1 MGRNNVLVF
10 VKSMLMVQLFF
21 IILLAGLS
29 LDINNLIWHNH
40 SLVSRV
46 PAAMQGMQVT
56 LKENQ
61 AAELV
66 RNVNVML
73 AGPNLWPWT
82 DSTYFSRK
90 LPRDMMAS
98 NIQVLASADLDDA
111 IPEEPEALPGT
122 FDLPAIVQDD
132 DSNPLSTEDILQLR
146 DFRVALYCTHS
157 AETYTP
163 DSGKARLDG
172 KAGLITKV
180 AEQVAASLR
189 QQGVNAI
196 FYDEIHDF
204 PEYDKS
210 YTNSRATVKRIINEQ
225 DQLAALFDVH
235 RDSIPGME
243 KAETVKIDGK
253 LSARILIVVGTDER
267 KPHPNWEKN
276 LEFANRL
283 AEYGEQMYPGLIKGV
298 RTKAGT
304 YNQEYHP
311 RALLVEFG
319 SDLNTFA
326 QAQYAAQL
334 FSDIL
339 IRVLAEEHGN
349 E

>member
-1 MGRNNVLVF
+1 MGRNSVLVF
-10 VKSMLMVQLFF
+10 LKSMVMVQLFF
-21 IILLAGLS
+21 ITLLAGVT
-29 LDINNLIWHNH
+29 LDINKIIWQNH

-46 PAAMQGMQVT
+46 PAVMQGMQVN

-61 AAELV
+61 AAALV

-73 AGPNLWPWT
+73 AGPDLWPWT
-82 DSTYFSRK
+82 DNSYFSKK

-98 NIQVLASADLDDA
+98 NIQVLASADWDDA
-111 IPEEPEALPGT
+111 GPEETDALPGT
-122 FDLPAIVQDD
+122 YELPAIVQGDEP
-132 DSNPLSTEDILQLR
+132 NPLSAQDILRLR
-146 DFRVALYCTHS
+146 DCKVALYCTHS

-210 YTNSRATVKRIINEQ
+210 YTNSRSTVKRIVKEQ
-225 DQLAALFDVH
+225 EQLVALFDVH
-235 RDSIPGME
+235 RDHIPGME
-243 KAETVKIDGK
+243 EAETVKIDGK

-267 KPHPNWEKN
+267 KPHPDWEKN
-276 LEFANRL
+276 LEFANRI
-283 AEYGEQMYPGLIKGV
+283 AEYGEQLYPGLIKGV
-298 RTKAGT
+298 RIKAGT
-304 YNQEYHP
+304 YNQEYHQ
-311 RALLVEFG
+311 RALLIEIG
-319 SDLNTFA
+319 SDLNRFD

-339 IRVLAEEHGN
+339 IRVLAEEKN